1 MKKGIIS
8 ASITYRRIIHVAVLL
23 LFAFGIYALSNMNK
37 DEFPSFTLRQGIIA
51 GIYPGAS
58 VEEVENQLTKP
69 LEQLLFSMPE
79 INRENTY
86 SISKNGIAYVYVDLD
101 LSVKDKDETWSKI
114 RHKLNEQKSLTF
126 PAGVLGFVVIDDFGN
141 NSSMLIAIESNDKT
155 YKELHSYTNELSKR
169 LRQIPEMGN
178 IKILGERTEEIAV
191 KIDQSKLAS
200 YGLNPQTLLLNYA
213 SRSLLLPGGNYQAL
227 DFSMPVHINQS
238 IASEKEIEDQ
248 IIYAFADGSS
258 IRLKDIATV
267 ERRYQDLKND
277 VNFNGKNAIVVSA
290 EMRKGN
296 NIVAFGD
303 EVNKILDD
311 FSKITPQSVKV
322 YRITDQP
329 TVVDKSVSSFLRDL
343 IISMIVVIVVMLMLF
358 PLRTALVASSGLPI
372 CTAVSIGLM
381 YLFNIELNT
390 VTLAALIV
398 VLGMVV
404 DDSIINIDGYI
415 DKLQKGYKPFE
426 AAVTSAKELFMPMLI
441 STAAISAMFFPMKLI
456 IKGPLG
462 DFIQLFPWTI
472 LFSLASS
479 LIYAMLVIPALEI
492 KFIPTA
498 TAQRKPNLFERG
510 QAYFFNLIQDGY
522 EKLQNTCFRHPV
534 ITITVGVA
542 STLLGIVMFLQLNI
556 QMMPMAERDCFA
568 IEIRL
573 PEGSD
578 ISETKVVS
586 DSLQNLLLQ
595 DKRIKSVTAF
605 IGEPAPRFHIT
616 YAPSMPANNLAQLI
630 VNTQSVDATEELLPL
645 LDKKY
650 SYYFPKA
657 HIRLRQLDY
666 QAVTNPIEIHVLGDD
681 DKKIAEIADKIKS
694 YMLTLNNELRWVH
707 SSNDE
712 YCPSVNINLKPE
724 ESARLGISQSFL
736 ALNLAGTFNGLPL
749 SSIWEDDIKIPI
761 NLYYA
766 DFNAGS
772 SYNNIGNQLIP
783 TAIPNTWVPLRQ
795 VADASPE
802 WHSSQIIRRFDRNCI
817 TVSADMKFWK
827 PQTKSIKK
835 IKQYIKNNIEIPD
848 GVEIKFGGLDT
859 LNKAVIPQILASFIA
874 AVFVLFFFMLLYF
887 KKADIS
893 ILTIAAS
900 SLCLFG
906 AFFGEW
912 LFGLDFGM
920 TSVLGVVSLIGII
933 VRNGIIMY
941 EFAEEL
947 RVQKRFSAKEA
958 AMEAGSRR
966 MRPIFLTS
974 ATTAL
979 GVLPMIISRNPL
991 WMPMGVV
998 ICFGVVLSLVIVL
1011 SVMPVTYWQIYK
1023 HQDLQIQAM
1032 PLTDEQETM

>member
-498 TAQRKPNLFERG
+498 IAQRKPNLFERG

-766 DFNAGS
+766 DFNADS

-874 AVFVLFFFMLLYF
+874 AIFVLFFFMLLYF

>member
-37 DEFPSFTLRQGIIA
+37 DEFPSYTLRQGIIA
-51 GIYPGAS
+51 GVYPGAS

-69 LEQLLFSMPE
+69 LEQLLFSMPD
-79 INRENTY
+79 INRKNTY
-86 SISKNGIAYVYVDLD
+86 SVSKDGIAYVYVDLD
-101 LSVKDKDETWSKI
+101 LSVKDKDEAWSKI

-169 LRQIPEMGN
+169 LQQIPEMGN

-213 SRSLLLPGGNYQAL
+213 SRSLLLPGGNYQVL
-227 DFSMPVHINQS
+227 DFRMPVHINQS
-238 IASEKEIEDQ
+238 IANEKEIEDQ
-248 IIYAFADGSS
+248 IIYALADGSS

-415 DKLQKGYKPFE
+415 DKLQKGYKPFD
-426 AAVTSAKELFMPMLI
+426 AAVNSAKELFMPMLI

-498 TAQRKPNLFERG
+498 TTQHKPNLFERG
-510 QAYFFNLIQDGY
+510 QAHFFNLIQDGY
-522 EKLQNTCFRHPV
+522 DMLQKTCFRHPV

-542 STLLGIVMFLQLNI
+542 SILLGIVMFLQLNI

-616 YAPSMPANNLAQLI
+616 YAPSMPSNNLAQLI
-630 VNTQSVDATEELLPL
+630 VNTQSADATEELLPL
-645 LDKKY
+645 LDEKY

-681 DKKIAEIADKIKS
+681 DKNIAEIADKIKS

-766 DFNAGS
+766 DYKTDSN
-772 SYNNIGNQLIP
+772 YNNIGNQLIP

-802 WHSSQIIRRFDRNCI
+802 WHSSQIIRRFDRDCI

-859 LNKAVIPQILASFIA
+859 LNGAVIPQILASFIA

-941 EFAEEL
+941 ESAEEL
-947 RVQKRFSAKEA
+947 RVRKRFSAKEA

-1023 HQDLQIQAM
+1023 HQDSQIQAM
-1032 PLTDEQETM
+1032 PLTNEQETM

>member
-492 KFIPTA
+492 KFIPTS